1 MLVNL
6 IDTYEGTISWS
17 NPSVIVSDST
27 INFYVGDANSL
38 KKLNIDFSL
47 WSYSASNIVGS
58 PCKYY
63 LSFFGHSYYI
73 ALSATG
79 NVDGIGLLAR
89 LSNVKGIVVDSAD
102 TYAYICDYGNNKIRR
117 VDLSNS
123 SYPVI
128 TVASGISGCW
138 GLSIDKSKNSLFAV
152 ASKSHV
158 VYKVAISN
166 PLLYPI
172 SPTTNNIIAGQYG

>member
-1 MLVNL
+1 MLVTRILSRSWISTFLCGVILLQILLDHHVSIIYHFLAIL
-6 IDTYEGTISWS
+6 I
-17 NPSVIVSDST
+17 
-27 INFYVGDANSL
+27 
-38 KKLNIDFSL
+38 
-47 WSYSASNIVGS
+47 
-58 PCKYY
+58 
-63 LSFFGHSYYI
+63 I
-73 ALSATG
+73 ALSVTG
-79 NVDGIGLLAR
+79 NVDGIGLRAR

-123 SYPVI
+123 SYTVI

-138 GLSIDKSKNSLFAV
+138 GLSLDKSKNSLYAV

-158 VYKVAISN
+158 IYKVAISN

>member
-1 MLVNL
+1 MLATRILSRSL
-6 IDTYEGTISWS
+6 ISTFLCG
-17 NPSVIVSDST
+17 VILLQILLDHHVS
-27 INFYVGDANSL
+27 IIYHFLAIL
-38 KKLNIDFSL
+38 I
-47 WSYSASNIVGS
+47 
-58 PCKYY
+58 
-63 LSFFGHSYYI
+63 I